1 MGKPWMDKMASIA
14 KHMLG
19 PARICL
25 FSILSLFFLSG
36 CQEPAD
42 PKTVTREKPIS
53 SEPSPDRIIVHLYFA
68 DSDHSFLIAEERSF
82 STPIRPEA
90 LGLQILNALLG
101 GPKQTL
107 ERAIPEGTLLRGF
120 YILQNRT
127 AYVDLSRE
135 IRDRHPGGARSELLT
150 IYSMVNS
157 LILNVTE
164 IETVKILVEGKEAL
178 TLAGHVD
185 LRYPFKANMLFVR

>member
-1 MGKPWMDKMASIA
+1 MDRMASIA
-14 KHMLG
+14 KNMLG

-25 FSILSLFFLSG
+25 FSILGLFLLTG

-53 SEPSPDRIIVHLYFA
+53 SEQSSDRIIVHLYFA
-68 DSDHSFLIAEERSF
+68 DSDHSFLISEERSF
-82 STPIRPEA
+82 PTPIRPEA
-90 LGLQILNALLG
+90 LGLQIINALLD

-107 ERAIPEGTLLRGF
+107 ERTIPEGTLLRGF

-127 AYVDLSRE
+127 AYVDVSRE
-135 IRDRHPGGARSELLT
+135 IRDHHPGGAKSELMT

-157 LILNVTE
+157 LILNIPEV
-164 IETVKILVEGKEAL
+164 ETVKILVEGKEEL

-185 LRYPFKANMLFVR
+185 LRSPFRANMLFVR